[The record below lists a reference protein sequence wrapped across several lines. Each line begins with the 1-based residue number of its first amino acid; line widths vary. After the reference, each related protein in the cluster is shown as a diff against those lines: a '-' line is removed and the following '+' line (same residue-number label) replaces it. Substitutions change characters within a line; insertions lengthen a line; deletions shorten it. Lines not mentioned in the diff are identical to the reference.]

1 MDQAV
6 EIFIKSEA
14 RQQNTQPIGFEVS
27 FGFGQAGGLNSPEPV
42 LVRLTED
49 IAFKLRGRIDRVDKV
64 EGGYAIWDY
73 KSGSAY
79 DYDES
84 GLHKACSYL
93 QWALYAYVLDEI
105 LERKG
110 IDERVV
116 QSGYFFT
123 TAREYGKRVAPR
135 LMTRQELG
143 DILQPLFDL
152 VASGRFLHLQKG
164 AKGDRCF
171 YRAFDRLCDGECVT
185 PSKWK
190 KALTEISTKS
200 FADEA
205 VSRWFNV

>member
-1 MDQAV
+1 MGAV
-6 EIFIKSEA
+6 CLCA
-14 RQQNTQPIGFEVS
+14 RRDTR
-27 FGFGQAGGLNSPEPV
+27 A
-42 LVRLTED
+42 
-49 IAFKLRGRIDRVDKV
+49 
-64 EGGYAIWDY
+64 
-73 KSGSAY
+73 
-79 DYDES
+79 
-84 GLHKACSYL
+84 
-93 QWALYAYVLDEI
+93 
-105 LERKG
+105 KG

-135 LMTRQELG
+135 LMTRHELG
-143 DILQPLFDL
+143 AILQPLFDL

-164 AKGDRCF
+164 AKGDRCS
-171 YRAFDRLCDGECVT
+171 YREFDRLCDGECVT